1 MSQTKQSTSNLVVN
15 PMPLPKLTTLLN
27 DFIVKTTNHLNK

>member
-1 MSQTKQSTSNLVVN
+1 MTQNKQSNTNLVVN
-15 PMPLPKLTTLLN
+15 PMPLTKLTSLLN